1 MNDMTQLIDE
11 VESTLKPYFTE
22 IEKNSIFK
30 PRESLRCL
38 SCGQSI

>member
-11 VESTLKPYFTE
+11 VESTLNPYFTE
-22 IEKNSIFK
+22 IEKQIFK